1 MSGADLSPSPL
12 MDVPGMVAP
21 DARGEEATWFEHC
34 RQRRLTFHR
43 CGSCSAVLF
52 PPRGA
57 CPACGGTDLRWEDSA
72 GHGRVYSY
80 TVQRRRVRP
89 EMPESSVVALI
100 DVDEGFR
107 IMTRLVC
114 EPDQAAIGMQVAV
127 AFTDAG
133 GAVVPVFIPG

>member
-1 MSGADLSPSPL
+1 M
-12 MDVPGMVAP
+12 
-21 DARGEEATWFEHC
+21 
-34 RQRRLTFHR
+34 
-43 CGSCSAVLF
+43 
-52 PPRGA
+52 
-57 CPACGGTDLRWEDSA
+57 
-72 GHGRVYSY
+72 YSY
-80 TVQRRRVRP
+80 TVQRRRARP

-114 EPDQAAIGMQVAV
+114 EPDQAAIGMPVAV